1 MEENEV
7 PLTLIALPVV
17 ILIQVIG
24 GIMLILNQN
33 VKVSALALFITTIV
47 INIYIHDFWTL
58 ADGIKKAHET
68 QNFVKNLAICAGLLV
83 LASREKFVK
92 LRLGPISPSQP
103 KYASLAYLFSDDC
116 EVQEHQMLRRL
127 LKKKTKTHL
136 SQ

>member
-1 MEENEV
+1 MINKLDFISILVGRSLLGLYFLGPGLAKIFNYSNYVAVMQENQV
-7 PLTLIALPVV
+7 PLTLVALPVV

-24 GIMLILNQN
+24 GIMLILNLN

-58 ADGIKKAHET
+58 AEGISKAHET

-92 LRLGPISPSQP
+92 L
-103 KYASLAYLFSDDC
+103 
-116 EVQEHQMLRRL
+116 E
-127 LKKKTKTHL
+127 
-136 SQ
+136 

>member
-1 MEENEV
+1 MINKLDDISILIGRSLLGLYFLGPGVAKIFNYSSYAVVMEENQV

-24 GIMLILNQN
+24 GIMLILNLN

-47 INIYIHDFWTL
+47 INIYIHDFWTH

-68 QNFVKNLAICAGLLV
+68 QNFVKNIAICAGLLV

-92 LRLGPISPSQP
+92 LG
-103 KYASLAYLFSDDC
+103 
-116 EVQEHQMLRRL
+116 
-127 LKKKTKTHL
+127 
-136 SQ
+136 

>member
-1 MEENEV
+1 MINKLDFISILVGRSLLGLYFLGPGLAKIFDYSNYVAVMQENQV
-7 PLTLIALPVV
+7 PLTLVALPVV

-24 GIMLILNQN
+24 GIMLILNLN

-58 ADGIKKAHET
+58 AEGISKAHET

-92 LRLGPISPSQP
+92 LG
-103 KYASLAYLFSDDC
+103 
-116 EVQEHQMLRRL
+116 
-127 LKKKTKTHL
+127 
-136 SQ
+136 

>member
-1 MEENEV
+1 MINKLDDISILIGRSLLGLYFLGPGVAKIFNYSSYAVVMEENQV

-24 GIMLILNQN
+24 GIMLILNLN

-58 ADGIKKAHET
+58 AEGISKAHET

-92 LRLGPISPSQP
+92 LRLDQ
-103 KYASLAYLFSDDC
+103 
-116 EVQEHQMLRRL
+116 
-127 LKKKTKTHL
+127 
-136 SQ
+136 

>member
-1 MEENEV
+1 MINKLDFISILVGRSLLGLYFLGPGLAKIFNYSNYVAVMQENQV
-7 PLTLIALPVV
+7 PLTLVALPVV

-24 GIMLILNQN
+24 GVMLILNLN

-58 ADGIKKAHET
+58 AEGISKAHET

-92 LRLGPISPSQP
+92 LG
-103 KYASLAYLFSDDC
+103 
-116 EVQEHQMLRRL
+116 
-127 LKKKTKTHL
+127 
-136 SQ
+136 

>member
-1 MEENEV
+1 MINKLDFISILIGRSLLGLYFLGPGLAKIFNYSNYVAVMQENQV
-7 PLTLIALPVV
+7 PLTLVALPVV

-24 GIMLILNQN
+24 GAMLILNLN

-58 ADGIKKAHET
+58 AEGISKAHET

-92 LRLGPISPSQP
+92 LG
-103 KYASLAYLFSDDC
+103 
-116 EVQEHQMLRRL
+116 
-127 LKKKTKTHL
+127 
-136 SQ
+136 

>member
-1 MEENEV
+1 MINKLDFISILVGRSLLGLYFLGPGLAKIFDYSNYVAVMQENQV
-7 PLTLIALPVV
+7 PLTLVALPVV

-24 GIMLILNQN
+24 GIMLILNLN

-58 ADGIKKAHET
+58 AEGISKAHET

-92 LRLGPISPSQP
+92 LR
-103 KYASLAYLFSDDC
+103 
-116 EVQEHQMLRRL
+116 
-127 LKKKTKTHL
+127 
-136 SQ
+136 

>member
-1 MEENEV
+1 MINKLDDISILVGRSLLGLYFLGPGLAKIFNYSNYAAVMEENEV
-7 PLTLIALPVV
+7 PLTLVALPVV

-24 GIMLILNQN
+24 GIMLILNFN

-58 ADGIKKAHET
+58 TDGVNKAHET

-92 LRLGPISPSQP
+92 LG
-103 KYASLAYLFSDDC
+103 
-116 EVQEHQMLRRL
+116 
-127 LKKKTKTHL
+127 
-136 SQ
+136 